1 MAVID
6 LNNLVRPKQINS
18 TKTQVSDVV
27 LKPNP
32 IYVDL
37 HLDLLESKNIGLGT
51 NPVNSSDIVV
61 DINQNA
67 IKNSIKNIFNTRK
80 GQKILNPDFGCSL
93 DQYLFTNVSNSIGRA
108 IGNDILEG
116 FSRYEP
122 RVKVTNVKV
131 NPVPDQNLY
140 YVSVDYTI
148 LQINIQDVINI
159 IAKLGGEIFI

>member
-6 LNNLVRPKQINS
+6 LNNLVRPKQINN

-27 LKPNP
+27 LTPNP
-32 IYVDL
+32 VYVDL
-37 HLDLLESKNIGLGT
+37 HLDLSESKNIGLGI
-51 NPVNSSDIVV
+51 NPVNSSDILI

-93 DQYLFTNVSNSIGRA
+93 DQYLFTSVTNSIGKA
-108 IGNDILEG
+108 IANDILDG
-116 FSRYEP
+116 FARYEP
-122 RVKVTNVKV
+122 RVKVTNVNV
-131 NPVPDQNLY
+131 NAIPEQNAY
-140 YVSVDYTI
+140 YVTVNYTI